1 MDLSKILPQGTS
13 WLQLLAAVIAI
24 VVAWV
29 ISHYARRGVLALAAR
44 TPGISKT
51 LGDTA
56 ARVTGLTI
64 LLLGIGVALAVMG
77 ANVQPLL
84 AFVVVVGVVV
94 VLVLR
99 GVADNFA
106 AGVIIQSRHPVSL
119 GDEVQIEGVDGKV
132 LVGTVLETESRAV
145 IIRTYDGLTVHV
157 PNSKF
162 LSDVIVNDTT
172 FGARRSA
179 VRVGI
184 ERGDAPVATLLALA
198 RDAAASAPGVHGD
211 PAVATVLEAVS
222 PERVTT
228 VVQFWHAP
236 SAGVA
241 TTAAVIGAVAA
252 SLEDAGHPASIASAT
267 APSTMQAPGG
277 V

>member
-1 MDLSKILPQGTS
+1 MDLSTILPQGTS
-13 WLQLLAAVIAI
+13 WLQLLAAVAAI
-24 VVAWV
+24 VIAWV
-29 ISHYARRGVLALAAR
+29 ISRYARRGVRALAAR

-51 LGDTA
+51 FGDTA
-56 ARVTGLTI
+56 ARVTGLTVV
-64 LLLGIGVALAVMG
+64 LLGIGVALAVMG

-84 AFVVVVGVVV
+84 AFVIVVGVIV

-99 GVADNFA
+99 GVSDNFA

-119 GDEVQIEGVDGKV
+119 GDEVQVEGIDGRV
-132 LVGTVLETESRAV
+132 IVGTILEMESRAV
-145 IIRTYDGLTVHV
+145 VIRTYDGLTVHV

-172 FGARRSA
+172 YGARRSA
-179 VRVGI
+179 VRVSV
-184 ERGDAPVATLLALA
+184 ERGDAAVADLLRLA
-198 RDAAASAPGVHGD
+198 RDAAASAPGVHDD

-222 PERVTT
+222 PERLTT
-228 VVQFWHAP
+228 VVQFWHDP
-236 SAGVA
+236 SVGVV

-252 SLEDAGHPASIASAT
+252 ALEDAGHPTTIASAT